1 MEETGVKQDTSAEEI
16 PQAQAGVTQAGVGAF
31 FARAWEWLKTYFPK
45 LVWVVPPLVVL
56 CAMLIFYKS
65 NGLYPFGE
73 KTVAWCDM
81 DQQVIP
87 LLMQF
92 KDILSGKEGFFYS
105 FKNAGGMNFFGVFFF
120 FLSSPFSLLM
130 AFVDKAEA
138 SSFANVLVMLKMCAI
153 ALTASIYLAR
163 KIPKNPLLNIA
174 LSVLYAYSGYTMMY
188 YQNVIWLDIVCLF
201 PLLLMGLEQLQDGK
215 KTLFIITLTAG
226 MVINYY
232 LGYMLVVFLLL
243 YAFLWVL
250 LKKDKKFAGNFLLSC
265 AVAALLSAVVWLPS
279 LLQYFGSGR
288 TVSLFESLS
297 NSSIITPYATA
308 LPTVFSMLFLFP
320 FAIGGMEKAEKD
332 GLLRGILFALT
343 LLPLIFEPISKM
355 WQTGNYMSFP
365 TRYAFIPIFL
375 CLTLT
380 ADCLTK
386 QAEKGLDEPLKEKNG
401 LPMYA
406 LNALVP
412 VLAVGYCIFAVG
424 YTNANVEVMDQYSQS
439 LWGND
444 ASVQALWGLYAVAL
458 TVGLA
463 IFLLQRFQTVKPWAL
478 GLAVAV
484 FTLSELY
491 VAPVT
496 YMRTPAHEVDDFQ
509 NIVALSGQI
518 QDDTFY
524 RVKTEKEYSSLD
536 FDVNMMG
543 AIGYNALGHY
553 TSLTSSKYMT
563 AIKQFG
569 YTSYW
574 MEVGNSGGT
583 VLTDALLS
591 VKYQISTQKTNFDV
605 AQSDRY
611 GVSPTLAYLPLG
623 VIAAEDIVK
632 ESETADYT
640 DRAELQKTLYQDF
653 FGNTDGV
660 TVYALNDATATNLT
674 VEKRADGKY
683 VLTPEKDKVG
693 SLTFRV
699 SVAEK
704 QSLYF
709 DVFDENDNSLRQ
721 AINGKFTISAP
732 SKSISKFPAQKQNGL
747 LYLGD
752 YADKTFNVTVSVTEK
767 VAVRS
772 LGLVGIENNAL
783 TSAAAQ
789 TQTLGLQA
797 VKNGLTGSY
806 TAKGGECVFLSTA
819 YDSGMRLT
827 INGKRAEL
835 YEVYG
840 GFTAFYLQAGENEIE
855 LSYTPQGFGVGV
867 ALSCAGAILCVLA
880 CAWWIKK
887 KQAVELPQGLETVAY
902 YGVIVAGALVVVA
915 VYIAPMLLAIL

>member
-1 MEETGVKQDTSAEEI
+1 MGVKENSVQETN
-16 PQAQAGVTQAGVGAF
+16 QAQSSAGAF
-31 FARAWEWLKTYFPK
+31 FARVWEWLKGNFPK
-45 LVWVVPPLVVL
+45 FVWVFPPLIVL
-56 CAMLIFYKS
+56 CAMLLFYKT

-73 KTVAWCDM
+73 KTIAWCDM

-120 FLSSPFSLLM
+120 FLSSPFSLLIV
-130 AFVDKAEA
+130 FVDKADA
-138 SSFANVLVMLKMCAI
+138 SSFANLLVMLKMCVI

-163 KIPKNPLLNIA
+163 KLQKNPLLNIA

-188 YQNVIWLDIVCLF
+188 YQNVIWLDVVYLF
-201 PLLLMGLEQLQDGK
+201 PLLLMGLELLQDGK
-215 KTLFIITLTAG
+215 KTLFIIALTAS
-226 MVINYY
+226 MVVNYY

-243 YAFLWVL
+243 YASLWVL
-250 LKKDKKFAGNFLLSC
+250 LSKDKKFAGNFVISC
-265 AVAALLSAVVWLPS
+265 ALAALLSAVVWLPS

-308 LPTVFSMLFLFP
+308 LPTVFSVLFLFP
-320 FAIGGMEKAEKD
+320 FAIGGLEKAEKE
-332 GLLRGILFALT
+332 GVLRGILFALT

-380 ADCLTK
+380 ADCLAKNTQK
-386 QAEKGLDEPLKEKNG
+386 AEEEKENTP
-401 LPMYA
+401 PMYA
-406 LNALVP
+406 LNVILP
-412 VLAVGYCIFAVG
+412 VLAVAYCIFAVS
-424 YTNANVEVMDQYSQS
+424 YTNANVEVMDQYSHS

-444 ASVQALWGLYAVAL
+444 ESLQSLWGLYAVAFI
-458 TVGLA
+458 VGLV
-463 IFLLQRFQTVKPWAL
+463 IFLLQRFQQVKPWAV

-484 FTLSELY
+484 FALSELY
-491 VAPVT
+491 VAPAV
-496 YMRTPAHEVDDFQ
+496 YMRTPAHEVKDFQ

-518 QDDTFY
+518 EGDGFY
-524 RVKTEKEYSSLD
+524 RVKAEKEYSSLD

-543 AIGYNALGHY
+543 ALGYNALGHY
-553 TSLTSSKYMT
+553 TSLTSDRYMT

-591 VKYQISTQKTNFDV
+591 VKYQISTNKTRFDV
-605 AQSDRY
+605 AQSDGY
-611 GVSPTLAYLPLG
+611 GISPTLAYLPLG
-623 VIAAEDIVK
+623 VITAEDIVK
-632 ESETADYT
+632 ESETADYSN
-640 DRAELQKTLYQDF
+640 RAELQKTLYQDF
-653 FGNTDGV
+653 FGNADGV
-660 TVYALNDATATNLT
+660 TVYALNDASTQNLT

-683 VLTPEKDKVG
+683 LLIPDKNKTG

-699 SVAEK
+699 TANEK

-709 DVFDENDNSLRQ
+709 DVFDENDNSLKQ

-732 SKSISKFPAQKQNGL
+732 SKRVSKFPAQKQNGL
-747 LYLGD
+747 LYLGE
-752 YADKTFNVTVSVTEK
+752 YADKAFSVTVSITEK

-772 LGLVGIENNAL
+772 LGLVGIEQGTL
-783 TSAAAQ
+783 TSAVEQ
-789 TQTLGLQA
+789 TQTLNLQA

-819 YDSGMRLT
+819 YDNGMRLT
-827 INGKRAEL
+827 INGKAAEL
-835 YEVYG
+835 YEVYD
-840 GFTAFYLQAGENEIE
+840 GFTAFYLQAGENEIT
-855 LSYTPQGFGVGV
+855 LSYTPQGFGLGV
-867 ALSCAGAILCVLA
+867 ALSCVGAIICILA
-880 CAWWIKK
+880 CAWWISK
-887 KQAVELPQGLETVAY
+887 KQAVELPERLETVAY
-902 YGVIVAGALVVVA
+902 YGVIVVGVLVVVA
-915 VYIAPMLLAIL
+915 VYIAPMLLASL

>member
-1 MEETGVKQDTSAEEI
+1 MEDMDVKQDIFAEEI
-16 PQAQAGVTQAGVGAF
+16 PQTQAGVGAF
-31 FARAWEWLKTYFPK
+31 FARAWEWLKGHFPK
-45 LVWVVPPLVVL
+45 LVWVVPPLIVL
-56 CAMLIFYKS
+56 CAMLLFYRA

-73 KTVAWCDM
+73 KTIAWCDM
-81 DQQVIP
+81 DQQVVP

-130 AFVDKAEA
+130 IFVDKADA
-138 SSFANVLVMLKMCAI
+138 SSFADVLVMLKMCVI
-153 ALTASIYLAR
+153 ALTASVYLAR
-163 KIPKNPLLNIA
+163 KIPKNPILNIA

-188 YQNVIWLDIVCLF
+188 YQNVIWLDVVYLF
-201 PLLLMGLEQLQDGK
+201 PLLLMGLELLREGK
-215 KTLFIITLTAG
+215 KTLFIITLTAS
-226 MVINYY
+226 MVVNYY

-243 YAFLWVL
+243 YAFVWVL
-250 LKKDKKFAGNFLLSC
+250 LSKDKKFAGDFLLSC

-288 TVSLFESLS
+288 TASLFESLA

-308 LPTVFSMLFLFP
+308 LPTVFSVLFLFP
-320 FAIGGMEKAEKD
+320 FAIGSLEKADKQ
-332 GLLRGILFALT
+332 GVLHGILFALT
-343 LLPLIFEPISKM
+343 LLPLIFEPVAKM

-375 CLTLT
+375 CITLT
-380 ADCLTK
+380 ADCLNR
-386 QAEKGLDEPLKEKNG
+386 QAEKTLDESTEKKNG

-406 LNALVP
+406 LNILIP
-412 VLAVGYCIFAVG
+412 ILAAGYCIFAVC
-424 YTNANVEVMDQYSQS
+424 YTNANAESMDQYSQS

-444 ASVQALWGLYAVAL
+444 ASLQALWGLYAVAL
-458 TVGLA
+458 VVGLG
-463 IFLLQRFQTVKPWAL
+463 IFLLQRFQAIKPWVM

-484 FTLSELY
+484 FALSELY
-491 VAPVT
+491 VAPIV

-518 QDDTFY
+518 QDDGFY

-543 AIGYNALGHY
+543 GIGYNALGHY
-553 TSLTSSKYMT
+553 TSLTSSNYMT

-605 AQSDRY
+605 AQSDGY

-623 VIAAEDIVK
+623 VITAEDVVK

-640 DRAELQKTLYQDF
+640 NRAELQKILYQDF
-653 FGNTDGV
+653 FGNTNGV
-660 TVYALNDATATNLT
+660 TVYALNDAVATDLA

-683 VLTPEKDKVG
+683 LLTPEKDKVG
-693 SLTFRV
+693 SLTFV
-699 SVAEK
+699 VKATEK

-709 DVFDENDNSLRQ
+709 DVFDENDNSLKQ
-721 AINGKFTISAP
+721 AINGKFTVSAP
-732 SKSISKFPAQKQNGL
+732 SKRISKFPAQKQNGL

-752 YADKTFNVTVSVTEK
+752 FANKTFSVTVSVTEQ

-772 LGLVGIENNAL
+772 LGLVGIENGAL
-783 TSAAAQ
+783 TAAVAQAQ
-789 TQTLGLQA
+789 TLNLQA
-797 VKNGLTGSY
+797 VKNGLTGRY
-806 TAKGGECVFLSTA
+806 TARGGECVFLSTA
-819 YDSGMRLT
+819 YDSGMSLK

-835 YEVYG
+835 YEVYD

-867 ALSCAGAILCVLA
+867 ALSCVGAILCVLA
-880 CAWWIKK
+880 CVWWIKK
-887 KQAVELPQGLETVAY
+887 KQAIKLPDGLETVAY
-902 YGVIVAGALVVVA
+902 YGVIAVGVLVVVA
-915 VYIAPMLLAIL
+915 VYIAPILLAIIA

>member
-1 MEETGVKQDTSAEEI
+1 MDVKQDNHGEEI
-16 PQAQAGVTQAGVGAF
+16 AQAQTGAGAF
-31 FARAWEWLKTYFPK
+31 FARVWEWLKGNFPK
-45 LVWVVPPLVVL
+45 LVWIFPPLIVL
-56 CAMLIFYKS
+56 CAMLIFYKA

-73 KTVAWCDM
+73 RTIAWCDM

-120 FLSSPFSLLM
+120 FLSSPFSFLM
-130 AFVDKAEA
+130 IFVDKADV
-138 SSFANVLVMLKMCAI
+138 SSFADVLVMLKMCAI
-153 ALTASIYLAR
+153 ALTASIYLVR
-163 KIPKNPLLNIA
+163 RIPKKPLLNIA

-188 YQNVIWLDIVCLF
+188 YQNVIWLDVVYLF
-201 PLLLMGLEQLQDGK
+201 PLLLMGLELLQDGK
-215 KTLFIITLTAG
+215 KTLFIITLTMS
-226 MVINYY
+226 MVVNYY

-243 YAFLWVL
+243 YAFVWVL
-250 LKKDKKFAGNFLLSC
+250 LSKDRKFAGNFLLSC
-265 AVAALLSAVVWLPS
+265 AVSALLSAVVWLPS

-288 TVSLFESLS
+288 TVSIFQSLA

-320 FAIGGMEKAEKD
+320 FAIGGVEKADKQ
-332 GLLRGILFALT
+332 GILRAILFALT
-343 LLPLIFEPISKM
+343 LLPLIFEPINKM

-375 CLTLT
+375 CITLT
-380 ADCLTK
+380 ADCLAKTE
-386 QAEKGLDEPLKEKNG
+386 QRGENEQEKKKNG

-406 LNALVP
+406 LNALVL
-412 VLAVGYCIFAVG
+412 VLAVGYCIFAVC
-424 YTNANVEVMDQYSQS
+424 YTGANAEIMDQYSQS

-444 ASVQALWGLYAVAL
+444 ESVQALWGLYAVAL
-458 TVGLA
+458 AEGLA
-463 IFLLQRFQTVKPWAL
+463 VFLLQRFQQIKPWVL

-484 FTLSELY
+484 FALSELY
-491 VAPVT
+491 VAPIT
-496 YMRTPAHEVDDFQ
+496 YMRTPAHEVDKFQ

-518 QDDTFY
+518 QDEGFY
-524 RVKTEKEYSSLD
+524 RVKTEKEYTSLD

-605 AQSDRY
+605 AQSDGY

-623 VIAAEDIVK
+623 VVAANDIIK
-632 ESETADYT
+632 GRENADYSNRT
-640 DRAELQKTLYQDF
+640 ELQKTLYQDF
-653 FGNTDGV
+653 FETENGV
-660 TVYALNDATATNLT
+660 TVYALNDAKTRNLT
-674 VEKRADGKY
+674 VKQREDGKY
-683 VLTPEKDKVG
+683 LLTPDKDKVG
-693 SLTFRV
+693 SLTFV
-699 SVAEK
+699 VTATEK

-709 DVFDENDNSLRQ
+709 DVFDENDNSLKQ
-721 AINGKFTISAP
+721 AINGKFTISVP

-752 YADKTFNVTVSVTEK
+752 YANKTFSVTVSVTEQ
-767 VAVRS
+767 VAVHS
-772 LGLVGIENNAL
+772 LGLVGIEHGAL
-783 TSAAAQ
+783 TAAVAQAQ
-789 TQTLGLQA
+789 TLNLQA
-797 VKNGLTGSY
+797 VKNGLAGSY

-827 INGKRAEL
+827 INGKHAEL
-835 YEVYG
+835 YEVYD
-840 GFTAFYLQAGENEIE
+840 GFTAFYLQAGKNEIQ
-855 LSYTPQGFGVGV
+855 LSYTPRGFGVGV
-867 ALSCAGAILCVLA
+867 ALSCAGVILCVLA
-880 CAWWIKK
+880 CVWWIKK
-887 KQAVELPQGLETVAY
+887 KQEIRLTDGLETVAY
-902 YGVIVAGALVVVA
+902 YGLIAVGALVVVA
-915 VYIAPMLLAIL
+915 VYIAPMLLAIIA